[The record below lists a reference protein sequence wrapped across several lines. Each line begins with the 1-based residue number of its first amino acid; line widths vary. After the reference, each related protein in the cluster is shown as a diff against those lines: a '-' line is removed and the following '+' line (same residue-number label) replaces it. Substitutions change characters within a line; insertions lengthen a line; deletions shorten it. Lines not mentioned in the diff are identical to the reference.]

1 MHEENG
7 EEEFC
12 FICFEDNKPLF
23 RICNCNTM
31 IHHEC
36 FQKMASA
43 QLLNSNTIKCS
54 VCKYKFEQNTLSH
67 STLFSVNLLMLFILI
82 FISSEIIV
90 AIILAYSISAAAS
103 IPVIVLILFT
113 LMIYIYLQY
122 KYKQQTGKFS
132 WIALNQSV
140 REIEI
145 KAIENETVIVNNNN
159 NFKIWIQSTELLV
172 MFPWAVGS
180 L

>member
-1 MHEENG
+1 
-7 EEEFC
+7 
-12 FICFEDNKPLF
+12 
-23 RICNCNTM
+23 
-31 IHHEC
+31 
-36 FQKMASA
+36 
-43 QLLNSNTIKCS
+43 
-54 VCKYKFEQNTLSH
+54 
-67 STLFSVNLLMLFILI
+67 MLFILI

-159 NFKIWIQSTELLV
+159 NF
-172 MFPWAVGS
+172 
-180 L
+180 